1 MPPELT
7 TEAWTQIR
15 HDYEHT
21 DRPIGDICDEHGI
34 SSGTLRDRMRR
45 WGWTRRR
52 SPIPFEGPP
61 AATQPDMPL
70 PAERAFDPE
79 ALPGAASPGEPGEP
93 SPPDDRPIAERLRD
107 AVACVLPSIE
117 GTLATL
123 ARGPVHPRELERTSR
138 ALAALTR
145 TLRELSTL
153 MAEHNTAPVCDCGG
167 PVTPERLDEMR
178 HELARKLEAFVASC
192 ADADAREA
200 ARQQ

>member
-1 MPPELT
+1 MASELT
-7 TEAWTQIR
+7 TETWRQIR

-21 DRPIGDICDEHGI
+21 DRPIGDICAEHGV
-34 SSGTLRDRMRR
+34 SSGTLRDRVRR

-52 SPIPFEGPP
+52 LPIPFEGPP
-61 AATQPDMPL
+61 AATPHDMPL

-79 ALPGAASPGEPGEP
+79 ASSRAASPGEP
-93 SPPDDRPIAERLRD
+93 SPPDDRPIAERLRS

-145 TLRELSTL
+145 TLRELSAL
-153 MAEHNTAPVCDCGG
+153 MAEHNTAPVCRCGG
-167 PVTPERLDEMR
+167 PATPERLDEMR
-178 HELARKLEAFVASC
+178 HELARKLEAFVASR
-192 ADADAREA
+192 ADAAGEVA
-200 ARQQ
+200 PQE